1 MADASDIRRE
11 LIAFRIGEQRFGVD
25 IRTVRE
31 IRGWS
36 PATPLP
42 QAPAYVKGVINL
54 RGTVLPIVDLGARL
68 GLGSTV
74 PTARHVIIVARVGM
88 KTVGLM
94 VEAVSDIL
102 TVAEADIQPT
112 PDVACDT
119 VRMFVRG
126 LIAVEG
132 EMISMLALDSLLP
145 DANVSEAA

>member
-1 MADASDIRRE
+1 MADTSDIRRE

-102 TVAEADIQPT
+102 TVGEADIQPT
-112 PDVACDT
+112 PDVSCDT

-126 LIAVEG
+126 LIAMEG

-145 DANVSEAA
+145 DANLSEAA

>member
-54 RGTVLPIVDLGARL
+54 RGTVLPIVDLGSLL

-74 PTARHVIIVARVGM
+74 PTARHVLIVARVGM

-102 TVAEADIQPT
+102 TVAESDIQPT
-112 PDVACDT
+112 PDVSCDT

-126 LIAVEG
+126 LIAMEG

-145 DANVSEAA
+145 DANLAEAA

>member
-112 PDVACDT
+112 PDVSCDT

-126 LIAVEG
+126 LIALEG
-132 EMISMLALDSLLP
+132 DMISMLALDSLLP
-145 DANVSEAA
+145 DANLADAA

>member
-1 MADASDIRRE
+1 MADPSDIRRE

-102 TVAEADIQPT
+102 TVGEADIQPT
-112 PDVACDT
+112 PDVSCDT

-126 LIAVEG
+126 LIAIEG

-145 DANVSEAA
+145 DASLADAA